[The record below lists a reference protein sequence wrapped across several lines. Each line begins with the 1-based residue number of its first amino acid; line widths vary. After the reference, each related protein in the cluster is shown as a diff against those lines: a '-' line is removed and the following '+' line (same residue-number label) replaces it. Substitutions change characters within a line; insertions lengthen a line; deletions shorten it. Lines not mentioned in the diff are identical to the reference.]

1 MRYYHLKR
9 LITLTSDNIK
19 RLSMYQQI
27 FFFNIDFLEVGQKSN
42 LLEGEPK
49 KLCQL
54 DGKKMLIHCQQQLLH
69 TISKVN
75 Y

>member
-1 MRYYHLKR
+1 MGCYHIKR
-9 LITLTSDNIK
+9 LITLISDNIK
-19 RLSMYQQI
+19 RLSMYQLI
-27 FFFNIDFLEVGQKSN
+27 FLLNINFLEVGQKSN

-49 KLCQL
+49 KLCL
-54 DGKKMLIHCQQQLLH
+54 VDGKKMLIHCQQQLLH